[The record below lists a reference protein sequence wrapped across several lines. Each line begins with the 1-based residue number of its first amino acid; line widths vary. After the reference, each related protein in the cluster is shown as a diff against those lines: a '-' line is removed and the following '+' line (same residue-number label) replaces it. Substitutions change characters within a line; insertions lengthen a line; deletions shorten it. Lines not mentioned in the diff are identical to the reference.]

1 MDISEDVTLAA
12 MMACEQYVRSG
23 EMSRANAGMNV
34 ATTGFAT
41 ALEIGL
47 RAALMDPIGAQL
59 IVDHLNETAE
69 IMSAQLEEANQ
80 IIASDARKLLEA
92 VARQTS

>member
-1 MDISEDVTLAA
+1 
-12 MMACEQYVRSG
+12 
-23 EMSRANAGMNV
+23 
-34 ATTGFAT
+34 
-41 ALEIGL
+41 
-47 RAALMDPIGAQL
+47 MDPIGAQL